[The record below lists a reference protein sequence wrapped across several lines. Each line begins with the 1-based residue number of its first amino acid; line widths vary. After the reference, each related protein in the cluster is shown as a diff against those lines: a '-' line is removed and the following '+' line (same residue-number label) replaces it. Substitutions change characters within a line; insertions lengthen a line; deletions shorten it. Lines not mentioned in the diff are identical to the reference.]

1 MGTSGVRLV
10 VALVAFIC
18 VACSGSSGST
28 SNVGSSDTVGL
39 SSSSTPV
46 ATSLAPAQE
55 LTIEDFPRGEF
66 LETVEVELAGYL
78 ALEQGCPVFESTGAA
93 NAVVIFGPTVELA
106 DDQTVVLNQGPVVF
120 DSQELITVGSVIRNP
135 NADDLRDAKV
145 VECLNSTGLS
155 ETVRVL

>member
-55 LTIEDFPRGEF
+55 LTIENFPRGEF